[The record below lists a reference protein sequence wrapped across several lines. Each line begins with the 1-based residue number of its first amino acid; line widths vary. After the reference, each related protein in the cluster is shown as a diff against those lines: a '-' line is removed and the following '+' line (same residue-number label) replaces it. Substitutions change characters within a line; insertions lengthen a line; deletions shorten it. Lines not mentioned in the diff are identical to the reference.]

1 MCVCLSFANFQM
13 FLWSTNQRFP
23 CVCFDEFRVDD
34 GVYVSVHKPY
44 GHTGHSGYTVD
55 NTLTYGHLSDTQTD
69 TLPKYMYRVYM
80 YTFRKSDLFWV
91 MEVFHDGPM
100 DIYPQGPHIQP
111 CNYNVHTSKFW
122 SRCESV
128 LFAGVEFV
136 LVIVVFSSRVSGN
149 DMKYVASTL
158 TLTLDTGD

>member
-100 DIYPQGPHIQP
+100 DIYIHRDPISNRVTIMYIPVNFGLDVIQF
-111 CNYNVHTSKFW
+111 Y
-122 SRCESV
+122 
-128 LFAGVEFV
+128 LVE
-136 LVIVVFSSRVSGN
+136 LSLS
-149 DMKYVASTL
+149 
-158 TLTLDTGD
+158 